1 MGLFG
6 KIFKVTAKGAD
17 ELFTSKVFRKGTAK
31 ASQAAGNSRKTAA
44 NMIAKNSEAFTNKGT
59 LKTTAAVANQGVSE
73 ATAGGRK
80 VSTAIAKNAKDTI
93 ADVKIGSNVINRGI
107 SVAGYTAIGAI
118 PALTGIGL
126 YNSYKNSTALTDEDR
141 RVSFLIDMQEKAN
154 GLLNG
159 TPDNLTGDPAVDA
172 DPTARGNTGVGGNSS
187 FNPFSEAYGTE
198 SDEEQG
204 SGSGSSL
211 GLIAGV
217 AAVAA
222 GGYYIYKK
230 SKKGKK

>member
-17 ELFTSKVFRKGTAK
+17 ELFTSKPFRKGTAK
-31 ASQAAGNSRKTAA
+31 AAQKATQAVS
-44 NMIAKNSEAFTNKGT
+44 SFTNKGT
-59 LKTTAAVANQGVSE
+59 IKTTAAIANQGVST

-80 VSTAIAKNAKDTI
+80 VLAKVASDTAKGAGTTARIGGKVLAGTGIA
-93 ADVKIGSNVINRGI
+93 
-107 SVAGYTAIGAI
+107 AI

-141 RVSFLIDMQEKAN
+141 RVEFLIDMQDKAN
-154 GLLNG
+154 KVGQG
-159 TPDNLTGDPAVDA
+159 IADNSTGDPAVDA
-172 DPTARGNTGVGGNSS
+172 NPQAVGNTGVGGNSS
-187 FNPFSEAYGTE
+187 FNPFSEAYGGD
-198 SDEEQG
+198 SDEEQ
-204 SGSGSSL
+204 SSGSSL

-217 AAVAA
+217 AAAAA